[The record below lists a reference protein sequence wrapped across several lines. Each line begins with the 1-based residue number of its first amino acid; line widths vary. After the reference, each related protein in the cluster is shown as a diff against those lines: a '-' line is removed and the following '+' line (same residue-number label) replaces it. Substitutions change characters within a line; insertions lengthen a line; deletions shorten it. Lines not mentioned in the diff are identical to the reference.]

1 MRRTLNGLGSG
12 LGARLMCALLAG
24 APMAA
29 RAQEPAPDGPVD
41 GASALDQLLE
51 NVRYWQARGRPDK
64 AAEAWRKVLKSDP
77 GHAEALAE
85 LCLFAARAGRA
96 DEAKSLLERLRKA
109 HPGHPRIAGLE
120 QALGLGARYD
130 DLLAQ
135 ARAAVKSGHITE
147 GLELYRKLFGG
158 QTPTGSVAL
167 EYYQTLGG
175 TAGGWEAARAGLE
188 RLMNDNPKDGRYA
201 LAYARHLTY
210 VEATRRDGL
219 DRLEKLAG
227 AGQADAD
234 RALRQ
239 ALLWLVMTPADLPR
253 FDRFLASHPADEA
266 VKARVAEVRA
276 GVLARNA
283 AEAERERLKSGYDAL
298 DRSDADLA
306 EVIFR
311 RAVKANPRDLN
322 ALAGLGNT
330 LLEKQAFDEAKQIF
344 ERVKAAAPKRKEL
357 WEKSLRA
364 ASFWSL
370 VHKAEADRAAGKLDE
385 ARVGLEEAAKLSP
398 EDAPHAELVLANVLV
413 DQRAYAEAQAILE
426 ELVAHDPKHVAAM
439 KALVELYL
447 RAGDL
452 EKALAMNAA
461 LAQNDEAS
469 AYRETWLR
477 AEVLRREAV
486 EKRQAGALVEA
497 EALLDAAR
505 ATDPTSRNVLLEQTY
520 TWLDVGKV
528 ADARKAIGELERLS
542 KEAPDKKDGAG
553 KTGPEGAPDRDV
565 LVANAWVL
573 AAEQRFE
580 EGLDLLEHIKDAD
593 LDPGTVKLKRRLR
606 VQADIAQ
613 ALKLAGRGKL
623 ISAQARLTE
632 LQRSHRED
640 PELTGLVANAWA
652 DMGKYDQ
659 ALAVMYDA
667 LASVKTETPTL
678 KLQLAGILHK
688 ADRDAELLSVLREL
702 DGEADL
708 TGPERKGLA
717 DLKIA
722 YAVKRADVA
731 REGGYLARAFNLL
744 QGPLR
749 EYPQDTR
756 LMTALGRLF
765 LSAGEFSEANEL
777 FERVLTMKPTDLEA
791 RQGAVQSAIELG
803 REGTARK
810 LVEDGLGMADDDP
823 RMHLVAGR
831 MHVLLGED
839 GEAIDAFERALA
851 LEEGRTA
858 PEGDGSWHFDALLAG
873 AEKTFGKR
881 TSEPRDDLA
890 LRQEIVAEIDRVRA
904 RHAIRVGTSFGIRA
918 RPGTSGTSQLLALD
932 LPTWMSIPTGYQ
944 GRLTFGV
951 TPVLV
956 DAGALSLDEELTA
969 SRFGTTGVD
978 LFGQAAGSF
987 GQGLTG
993 VELKLTEEIGVWR
1006 FDVGATPLG
1015 FRVQTLTG
1023 GFSWNDRF
1031 GAVGLHL
1038 EGHRRAVTESLLS
1051 WGGAEDIAT
1060 GAVWG
1065 GVTKNGGRLDLGIS
1079 SDDVTWYLLGWGDWL
1094 VGQRVAENWAFG
1106 GGTGL
1111 SWRLYDWDGV
1121 AFSTGLDVSS
1131 AFYDKN
1137 LRHFTLGHGGYFSP
1151 QAFVSG
1157 AFPLRLDKSE
1167 GDLTYQA
1174 GASLGLVWF
1183 REDAAAYFPT
1193 DAARQDLRGGLLDD
1207 DDEPVEAYHDGQESL
1222 AFAFNLDGQLA
1233 YEVAAGLRLG
1243 VTVGVHTGHDFKEYS
1258 GGVFLGYT
1266 FQQKVAGPGERSTPF
1281 GDE

>member
-1 MRRTLNGLGSG
+1 MRRTLT
-12 LGARLMCALLAG
+12 ALLCLALAG
-24 APMAA
+24 GAIPAA
-29 RAQEPAPDGPVD
+29 RAQETPPQEG
-41 GASALDQLLE
+41 GALEQLLE

-77 GHAEALAE
+77 THAEALAE

-96 DEAKSLLERLRKA
+96 DDAKGYLERLRKA
-109 HPGHPRIAGLE
+109 HPGHARIAGLE

-130 DLLAQ
+130 DLLAK

-158 QTPTGSVAL
+158 QPPTGGVGL

-175 TAGGWEAARAGLE
+175 TAGGWETARAGLE
-188 RLMNDNPKDGRYA
+188 RLLGENPKDGRFA

-219 DRLEKLAG
+219 DRLEALA
-227 AGQADAD
+227 ASGQGDAD

-253 FDRFLASHPADEA
+253 FDRYLAKHPSDEA

-276 GVLARNA
+276 GVLARTA

-298 DRSDADLA
+298 DRSDADAA

-311 RAVKANPRDLN
+311 KAVKANPRDLN

-330 LLEKQAFDEAKQIF
+330 LLEKQAFDEAKEIF
-344 ERVKAAAPKRKEL
+344 ARVKAAAPQRKEL

-364 ASFWSL
+364 AEFWSL
-370 VHKAEADRAAGKLDE
+370 VRKAEADRAAGKLVE
-385 ARVGLEEAAKLSP
+385 ARAGLEEAAKVSP
-398 EDAPHAELVLANVLV
+398 EDAPHAELVLANVLI
-413 DQRAYAEAQAILE
+413 DQEAYGEARSILE
-426 ELVAHDPKHVAAM
+426 VLVDKDPKHVAAM

-447 RAGDL
+447 RSGDL

-461 LAQNDEAS
+461 LAQVDEAA
-469 AYRETWLR
+469 AYREAWLR
-477 AEVLRREAV
+477 AEVLRRDAV
-486 EKRQAGALVEA
+486 DKRKAGLLVEA

-520 TWLDVGKV
+520 TWLDLGKL
-528 ADARKAIGELERLS
+528 ADARKAISDLERIT
-542 KEAPDKKDGAG
+542 APKDGDKG
-553 KTGPEGAPDRDV
+553 EPDRDV
-565 LVANAWVL
+565 LIANAWVL
-573 AAEQRFE
+573 AGEQRFE
-580 EGLDLLEHIKDAD
+580 EGLTLLERMKDAD

-632 LQRSHRED
+632 LQRNHRD
-640 PELTGLVANAWA
+640 DAELVGLVANAWA
-652 DMGKYDQ
+652 DLGKYDQ

-667 LASVKTETPTL
+667 LAQVKTESPTL

-688 ADRDAELLSVLREL
+688 ADREAELLGVLREL
-702 DGEADL
+702 DAESDL
-708 TGPERKGLA
+708 TPPERKGLA

-722 YAVKRADVA
+722 YSVKRADVA

-744 QGPLR
+744 QAPLR

-765 LSAGEFSEANEL
+765 LSAGEYSEAREL
-777 FERVLTMKPTDLEA
+777 FQRVLTMKPTDLEA
-791 RQGAVQSAIELG
+791 RQGAIQSAIQLG
-803 REGTARK
+803 REGEARK

-823 RMHLVAGR
+823 HMHLVAGR
-831 MHVLLGED
+831 MHVLVGED

-858 PEGDGSWHFDALLAG
+858 PDNDGGWRFDALLAG

-881 TSEPRDDLA
+881 TSEPSDDLA
-890 LRQEIVAEIDRVRA
+890 LRQEIIDEIDRLRA
-904 RHAIRVGTSFGIRA
+904 RHAIRVGTSFGFRA

-932 LPTWMSIPTGYQ
+932 VPTWLSIPTGYQ

-956 DAGALSLDEELTA
+956 DAGALSLDEELGA

-993 VELKLTEEIGVWR
+993 VELGLTEEIGVWR
-1006 FDVGATPLG
+1006 FDIGATPLG
-1015 FRVQTLTG
+1015 FRIQTLTG
-1023 GFSWNDRF
+1023 GFSWNDQF

-1038 EGHRRAVTESLLS
+1038 EGYRRALTESLLA

-1065 GVTKNGGRLDLGIS
+1065 GVTKNGGRLDLGVT
-1079 SDDVTWYLLGWGDWL
+1079 SDDLTWYLFGWGDWL

-1121 AFSTGLDVSS
+1121 GFSTGLDVS
-1131 AFYDKN
+1131 ATFYDKN
-1137 LRHFTLGHGGYFSP
+1137 LRHYTLGHGGYFSP
-1151 QAFVSG
+1151 QRFVSG
-1157 AFPLRLDKSE
+1157 AFPLRLDKRE
-1167 GDLTYQA
+1167 GTLTYQA
-1174 GASLGLVWF
+1174 AASLGLVWF
-1183 REDAAAYFPT
+1183 REDPAPYFPT
-1193 DAARQDLRGGLLDD
+1193 DAARQDVRDGLVDE

-1233 YEVAAGLRLG
+1233 YEITNGLKLG
-1243 VTVGVHTGHDFKEYS
+1243 VKLSVHTGHDFQEYA

-1266 FQQKVAGPGERSTPF
+1266 FQQKVAAPGERSTPF